1 MMSIHRRLQVI
12 WLLAAAASLC
22 EAAPGPAAGG
32 DLFPKKPA
40 SAVRD
45 WGGPSEVFALNAAAG
60 MDDLAAVREMI
71 ARGVDVNSRMDD
83 TRQTPLMAA
92 ASGEMVSLLLNAGAD
107 PRLVDVQ
114 GATALHYAV
123 LKEKAL
129 DIIPLLAA
137 AGTDV
142 NAVEPGGSETA
153 FLWAKQWFFG
163 VDPGMGRKVLYRLLQ
178 AGADIN
184 AKDKLGYT
192 LLHTAAANAKMA
204 LAVFLLEQGADASIA
219 DTDGRTPLDIARD
232 LKFQE
237 IETLLTDAVN
247 SRTR

>member
-1 MMSIHRRLQVI
+1 MMSMYMRLRI
-12 WLLAAAASLC
+12 MWLLAAAASLC
-22 EAAPGPAAGG
+22 AAAPGLATGG
-32 DLFPKKPA
+32 DLFPKAPA

-45 WGGPSEVFALNAAAG
+45 WGGPPEAFALSAAAG

-92 ASGEMVSLLLNAGAD
+92 ASGEMVSLLLSAGAD
-107 PRLVDVQ
+107 PRLVDAQ

-123 LKEKAL
+123 MKENAL
-129 DIIPLLAA
+129 DIIPLLTA

-163 VDPGMGRKVLYRLLQ
+163 VDPDMGRKVLDRLLQ

-192 LLHTAAANAKMA
+192 LLHTAAANEKMA
-204 LAVFLLEQGADASIA
+204 LAAFLLKKGADASIA
-219 DTDGRTPLDIARD
+219 DADGRTPLDIARD

-237 IETLLTDAVN
+237 IETLLTDAFN